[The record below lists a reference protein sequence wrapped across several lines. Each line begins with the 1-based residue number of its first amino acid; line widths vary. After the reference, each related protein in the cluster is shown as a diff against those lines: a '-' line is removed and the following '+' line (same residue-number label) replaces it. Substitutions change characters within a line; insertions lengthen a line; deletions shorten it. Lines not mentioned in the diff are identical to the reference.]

1 MPPVVGCLRTME
13 RGLVS
18 IGLSLL
24 PITRRPQDDLLAG
37 WGRFTA
43 LASNRLAEPG
53 VPLGRLPVA
62 LGRRHVP
69 CFGREVSSASRCVT
83 VDRRV
88 VSFTR
93 RVEPLA
99 GGVLAGPGRPRAGQV
114 AVVVISQTGARAQV
128 AVAGGLIGVCRQL
141 VTVGGDLVAVG
152 AALVTIRARLFAVGL
167 GLFTVSLGLLVV
179 GTRLLDR

>member
-1 MPPVVGCLRTME
+1 MAVIGCLRAMD

-37 WGRFTA
+37 WGR
-43 LASNRLAEPG
+43 LAAVAGSQPAEPR
-53 VPLGRLPVA
+53 VPLGRLAVA
-62 LGRRHVP
+62 LGRCDVP
-69 CFGREVSSASRCVT
+69 CFGREVSSKSRCVA

-88 VSFTR
+88 VSFAR

-99 GGVLAGPGRPRAGQV
+99 GGVLAGSGRPRAGQV
-114 AVVVISQTGARAQV
+114 AVVVISQTGARVQV

-141 VTVGGDLVAVG
+141 VAVGGDLVTVG
-152 AALVTIRARLFAVGL
+152 AALVTIRARLFAVSL
-167 GLFTVSLGLLVV
+167 GLFTVSVGLLAV
-179 GTRLLDR
+179 GTRLLDL